1 MIRNIVFDM
10 GQVLIRW
17 KPADM
22 LDALPLTAQER
33 QLLLEELFQNVEW
46 VMQDRGALKEAETLA
61 LVAPRLPEHLHP
73 MAEELVFWFR
83 WHLIPMP
90 GMAELVRELK
100 EQGYGLYLL
109 SNASTALR
117 GYFPGI
123 PGSECFD
130 GIVVSGEEKVMKPL
144 AKIYETLFDRF
155 DLKAEECLFI
165 DDAPANIDGAAVCG
179 MQGILFRGDVK
190 RLRRELRSRG
200 ITVSE

>member
-17 KPADM
+17 RPADM

-33 QLLLEELFQNVEW
+33 CMILEELFQSVEW
-46 VMQDRGALKEAETLA
+46 VMQDRGVLVEAETVERA
-61 LVAPRLPEHLHP
+61 MARLPEYLRPSVDKLAH
-73 MAEELVFWFR
+73 WFR
-83 WHLIPMP
+83 WHLVPMP
-90 GMAELVRELK
+90 GMAALVRELK

-179 MQGILFRGDVK
+179 MQGIIFRGDAK
-190 RLRRELRSRG
+190 RLRNELRSRG
-200 ITVSE
+200 VNVAE